1 MATQVTTAA
10 FGAKFRSK
18 RGKWPLLNDA
28 EVFTFLTVDVKA
40 YLPPMNTVTIY
51 FLKDLITGTKKSK
64 PMMSHLSVIPM
75 DHVQHVHVPSYENLA
90 LKLIYAFFEQH
101 REVLKFLPE
110 GKELL
115 KTPKA
120 WICNVGA
127 TVIGEPFRAWVGERI
142 KERNE
147 TVTKER
153 SMLIQMDE
161 RVAAAFHASTAVS
174 RKYIFVFIFD
184 ELQFAIINLSLLSL
198 IIISVQNGVAANMLK
213 IGSKRRR
220 PATEVKSERELTSK
234 KEQEL
239 KQKMADLKS
248 YENKLALQKNEL
260 RNGKEAIAIMNGLLK
275 AGQIKQSKDGTWAAV
290 VPESDKMEQ

>member
-1 MATQVTTAA
+1 MH
-10 FGAKFRSK
+10 
-18 RGKWPLLNDA
+18 
-28 EVFTFLTVDVKA
+28 
-40 YLPPMNTVTIY
+40 I
-51 FLKDLITGTKKSK
+51 
-64 PMMSHLSVIPM
+64 
-75 DHVQHVHVPSYENLA
+75 HVPSYENLA
-90 LKLIYAFFEQH
+90 LKLIYAYFEQH
-101 REVLKFLPE
+101 REVLEFLPD

-127 TVIGEPFRAWVGERI
+127 TVIGEPFQVWVGERI

-198 IIISVQNGVAANMLK
+198 IIIAVQNGVAANMLK

-260 RNGKEAIAIMNGLLK
+260 RNGKEATAILNGLIK
-275 AGQIKQSKDGTWAAV
+275 AGQIKQSKDGTWAAM
-290 VPESDKMEQ
+290 PQNEKMEE

>member
-1 MATQVTTAA
+1 M
-10 FGAKFRSK
+10 
-18 RGKWPLLNDA
+18 LNDA

-260 RNGKEAIAIMNGLLK
+260 RNGKEAIAIMNGLIK
-275 AGQIKQSKDGTWAAV
+275 ANQIKQSKDGTWAAI

>member
-40 YLPPMNTVTIY
+40 YLPRMNTVTIY
-51 FLKDLITGTKKSK
+51 FLKDLITGAKKSK

-101 REVLKFLPE
+101 REVLKFLPD

-127 TVIGEPFRAWVGERI
+127 TVIGEPFQAWVGERI

-153 SMLIQMDE
+153 SMLIQMDPH
-161 RVAAAFHASTAVS
+161 VAAAFHASSAVS
-174 RKYIFVFIFD
+174 RK
-184 ELQFAIINLSLLSL
+184 
-198 IIISVQNGVAANMLK
+198 
-213 IGSKRRR
+213 
-220 PATEVKSERELTSK
+220 
-234 KEQEL
+234 
-239 KQKMADLKS
+239 
-248 YENKLALQKNEL
+248 
-260 RNGKEAIAIMNGLLK
+260 
-275 AGQIKQSKDGTWAAV
+275 
-290 VPESDKMEQ
+290 